1 MEKKF
6 NWLGWLII
14 LIFAILDTL
23 LFIVGIV
30 LMNNSYNSQE
40 FGVFIVSSS
49 LVLVIVGA
57 ALMPVWYHWGLGKL
71 LPVRKCTATVVMR
84 ETSVNRTLDANGLE
98 TTNVKKFIT
107 FDLSNGDRIA
117 FKVPVKK
124 YYTIL
129 IGESGL
135 LTYKQQGKHT
145 YFISFER
152 NKRF

>member
-6 NWLGWLII
+6 NWLGWLVI
-14 LIFAILDTL
+14 LIFVIMDTL
-23 LFIVGIV
+23 LFIVGIA

-117 FKVPVKK
+117 FKVPLKK
-124 YYTIL
+124 YHAIL
-129 IGESGL
+129 MGESGL

-152 NKRF
+152 DKRF

>member
-23 LFIVGIV
+23 LFIVGIA

-135 LTYKQQGKHT
+135 LKYK
-145 YFISFER
+145 ISFER

>member
-6 NWLGWLII
+6 NWLGWLVI
-14 LIFAILDTL
+14 LIFVIMDTL
-23 LFIVGIV
+23 LFIVGIA

-129 IGESGL
+129 MGESGL

>member
-6 NWLGWLII
+6 NWLGWLLI
-14 LIFAILDTL
+14 LIFVIMDTL

-57 ALMPVWYHWGLGKL
+57 ALMPRWYRWGLGKL
-71 LPVRKCTATVVMR
+71 LPIQKCTATVVWL
-84 ETSVNRTLDANGLE
+84 EDSYITL
-98 TTNVKKFIT
+98 
-107 FDLSNGDRIA
+107 DLSNGDRIA
-117 FKVPVKK
+117 FKVPLKK
-124 YYTIL
+124 YHAIL
-129 IGESGL
+129 MGESGL
-135 LTYKQQGKHT
+135 LTWKQQGKHT

-152 NKRF
+152 DKRF

>member
-14 LIFAILDTL
+14 LILAILDTL

-30 LMNNSYNSQE
+30 VWNNSNDIGILIIACSTA
-40 FGVFIVSSS
+40 VMAI
-49 LVLVIVGA
+49 GA
-57 ALMPVWYHWGLGKL
+57 GLTPRFYDWTLGIL
-71 LPVRKCTATVVMR
+71 LPIQKCTATVVW
-84 ETSVNRTLDANGLE
+84 LE
-98 TTNVKKFIT
+98 DSYIT
-107 FDLSNGDRIA
+107 FDLTNGDRIA

>member
-6 NWLGWLII
+6 NWLGWLLI

-30 LMNNSYNSQE
+30 VGNNSNDIGTFIIACSVSVVLIGAGLIPRFYN
-40 FGVFIVSSS
+40 
-49 LVLVIVGA
+49 
-57 ALMPVWYHWGLGKL
+57 WTLGKL
-71 LPVRKCTATVVMR
+71 LPIQKCTATVFHR
-84 ETSVNRTLDANGLE
+84 ETVVRHTQDATGPEL
-98 TTNVKKFIT
+98 TISAKFIT
-107 FDLSNGDRIA
+107 FVLTNGNRIV
-117 FKVPVKK
+117 FKVPVEK
-124 YYTIL
+124 YYTIF

>member
-6 NWLGWLII
+6 NWLGWLLI

-23 LFIVGIV
+23 LFIVGILV
-30 LMNNSYNSQE
+30 WNNSYNSQDLS
-40 FGVFIVSSS
+40 VFIVSSS
-49 LVLVIVGA
+49 LVFLVVGA
-57 ALMPVWYHWGLGKL
+57 ALMPRWYHWGLGKL
-71 LPVRKCTATVVMR
+71 LPIQKCTATVFHR
-84 ETSVNRTLDANGLE
+84 ETVVRHTQDATGPEL
-98 TTNVKKFIT
+98 TISAKFIT
-107 FDLSNGDRIA
+107 FVLTNSNRIV
-117 FKVPVKK
+117 FKVPVEK

-129 IGESGL
+129 MGESGL

>member
-6 NWLGWLII
+6 NWLGWLVI
-14 LIFAILDTL
+14 LIFVIMDTL
-23 LFIVGIV
+23 LFIVGIA

-152 NKRF
+152 NKHF

>member
-6 NWLGWLII
+6 NWLGWLVI
-14 LIFAILDTL
+14 LIFVIMDTL
-23 LFIVGIV
+23 LFIVGIA
-30 LMNNSYNSQE
+30 LMNSSYNSQE

-117 FKVPVKK
+117 FRVRLNIFNK
-124 YYTIL
+124 IL
-129 IGESGL
+129 MGESGL

-152 NKRF
+152 DKRF

>member
-6 NWLGWLII
+6 NWLGWLVI
-14 LIFAILDTL
+14 LIFVIMDTL
-23 LFIVGIV
+23 LFIVGIA